1 MELELVGDELPV
13 LSMSW
18 WCVLSVGTTL
28 RPSLENTRSEALGSP
43 ILLYPRNP

>member
-13 LSMSW
+13 LAMSW

-28 RPSLENTRSEALGSP
+28 ARKYTFKGAWLTNTP
-43 ILLYPRNP
+43 LLP